1 MINIS
6 ILYNNVIICNHISVI
21 VIINIKFNTGKYC
34 EFHHMYGM
42 GEFREAASLLV
53 SLLVSNLTPK

>member
-1 MINIS
+1 MINLL
-6 ILYNNVIICNHISVI
+6 LYS
-21 VIINIKFNTGKYC
+21 GKYC